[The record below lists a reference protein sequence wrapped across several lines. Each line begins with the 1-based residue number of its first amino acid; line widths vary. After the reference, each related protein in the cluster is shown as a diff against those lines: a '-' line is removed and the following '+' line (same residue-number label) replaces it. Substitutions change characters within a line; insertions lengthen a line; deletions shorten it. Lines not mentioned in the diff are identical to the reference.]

1 MAENAEESRFCRIFV
16 PSQEVYRRRAEAF
29 MDKDEIKREIRW
41 MAEAGY
47 GGAEIGKKTNFTDEF
62 EGEG

>member
-1 MAENAEESRFCRIFV
+1 MNTWNPAEFQTTSKR
-16 PSQEVYRRRAEAF
+16 YRPKMRWWLPGAF